1 VIRHDSASVIQD
13 VAISD
18 YKENSSTC
26 AYTSSDGAIRF
37 NKTVMSDLSSK
48 ERQYVA
54 THELGHALGL
64 KHHTSS
70 DMMYKYET
78 IRITLNANEN
88 AFKPCRLKEPKIK
101 GGI

>member
-1 VIRHDSASVIQD
+1 
-13 VAISD
+13 
-18 YKENSSTC
+18 
-26 AYTSSDGAIRF
+26 
-37 NKTVMSDLSSK
+37 MSDLSSK

-78 IRITLNANEN
+78 IRITLNDNEN
-88 AFKPCRLKEPKIK
+88 TFKPCRLKEPKIK
-101 GGI
+101 RGI

>member
-1 VIRHDSASVIQD
+1 
-13 VAISD
+13 
-18 YKENSSTC
+18 
-26 AYTSSDGAIRF
+26 
-37 NKTVMSDLSSK
+37 M
-48 ERQYVA
+48 
-54 THELGHALGL
+54 

-78 IRITLNANEN
+78 IRITLNDNEN